1 MPWFGQVKDRQGYIA
16 ICTTPWNAGYYA
28 EHPAGG
34 PYTHVGVYF
43 EPSLGKMDY
52 RRVMRYTFLD
62 DCDYN
67 DLCKEY
73 RSYVNEQGRLRTL
86 EEKAARNPSVNDL
99 I

>member
-1 MPWFGQVKDRQGYIA
+1 MSAIPFAGFFETAGGYMPWFGQVKDRQGYIA

-73 RSYVNEQGRLRTL
+73 RSYVN
-86 EEKAARNPSVNDL
+86 
-99 I
+99 

>member
-1 MPWFGQVKDRQGYIA
+1 MPSIRQA
-16 ICTTPWNAGYYA
+16 VHT
-28 EHPAGG
+28 
-34 PYTHVGVYF
+34 THVGVYF

-86 EEKAARNPSVNDL
+86 EEKAGKKSFRQRADRMCFRSQGNQNPGATQL
-99 I
+99 RFL